1 MRVQASFQLEH
12 AGPTMENP
20 PPGSELA
27 GAEPRILTD
36 PDETLPI
43 PAAFTPGRAVPFSGT
58 RSQVELAVVLEPD
71 EAQQSHGESSADET
85 AMLPRVEILA
95 AQTGS
100 FRDQL
105 GPLVVPL
112 LSLDE
117 YAGLRAHLTVYGEA
131 DAGTLAR
138 FGVAAEEVREALR
151 KRFAEYFQRDKT
163 AQAQFIASMQDAVR
177 RVRAERE
184 AAAGPA
190 QSELGDLPD
199 PGSEAGG

>member
-1 MRVQASFQLEH
+1 MRVHASFQLEH
-12 AGPTMENP
+12 AEPLEANP
-20 PPGSELA
+20 PPSDALA
-27 GAEPRILTD
+27 AAETPISAD

-43 PAAFTPGRAVPFSGT
+43 PAPFTPGRAVPFSGS
-58 RSQVELAVVLEPD
+58 RSPVELAAMLEPG
-71 EAQQSHGESSADET
+71 EAPPSHGESSADET